1 MDGIKELNCSK
12 AMQGGEPAVI
22 WLAGLHNPETY
33 IAAMVQ
39 TACRAYGWPL
49 DTASLFTQARQPTV

>member
-1 MDGIKELNCSK
+1 
-12 AMQGGEPAVI
+12 MQGGEPAVI

-49 DTASLFTQARQPTV
+49 DKLSLFTQAR